1 MSNCGLR
8 RPESLFLGDDEGVD
22 FDWLAWSAAEV
33 ALARVQCQDRLSD
46 VKTLGDFAEGDIGAL
61 AVQN

>member
-22 FDWLAWSAAEV
+22 FDWLARSATEIT
-33 ALARVQCQDRLSD
+33 LAGVQSQDRLSD
-46 VKTLGDFAEGDIGAL
+46 IKTLRDFAE
-61 AVQN
+61 VT